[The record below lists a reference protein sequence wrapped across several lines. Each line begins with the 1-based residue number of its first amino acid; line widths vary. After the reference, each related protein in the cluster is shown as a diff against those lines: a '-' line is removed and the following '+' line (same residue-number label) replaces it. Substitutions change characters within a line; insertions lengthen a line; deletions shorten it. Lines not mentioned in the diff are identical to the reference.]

1 MYYKQIDNEQV
12 EKLLLE
18 KDYNQILRIFFDS
31 LNMSV
36 VQFAAR
42 MKCSRRAMGR
52 YLSGERQVPMAII
65 KQIMSKCNIT
75 FSEKETDDEFDKEGY
90 F

>member
-42 MKCSRRAMGR
+42 MKCSRRAMGLLWISLLVVLR
-52 YLSGERQVPMAII
+52 I
-65 KQIMSKCNIT
+65 N
-75 FSEKETDDEFDKEGY
+75 F
-90 F
+90 

>member
-1 MYYKQIDNEQV
+1 MYYKQIDTEQV

-31 LNMSV
+31 LNMSI

-42 MKCSRRAMGR
+42 MKCSRRA
-52 YLSGERQVPMAII
+52 
-65 KQIMSKCNIT
+65 
-75 FSEKETDDEFDKEGY
+75 
-90 F
+90 

>member
-36 VQFAAR
+36 VRCQNEMF
-42 MKCSRRAMGR
+42 
-52 YLSGERQVPMAII
+52 
-65 KQIMSKCNIT
+65 
-75 FSEKETDDEFDKEGY
+75 
-90 F
+90 